1 MEPELCCCPFQS
13 LWGAVLEKEEGWG
26 VLTLFLLGG
35 RCLLGTGDP
44 QSNIS
49 RGNGMNLPTDMYTVI
64 QKKAL
69 ASHSACL
76 LVWSRLFPP
85 VLPSV
90 VGITVPW
97 YYSQAL
103 LMTSHGIFFSS
114 LPGLGSRDILS
125 SSLGYSHQLVN
136 RGCVCNRHSKMETE
150 PIKSF
155 KMEAWKI
162 TVHYF
167 PSSKYKMHN

>member
-1 MEPELCCCPFQS
+1 M
-13 LWGAVLEKEEGWG
+13 
-26 VLTLFLLGG
+26 
-35 RCLLGTGDP
+35 
-44 QSNIS
+44 I
-49 RGNGMNLPTDMYTVI
+49 LPTNMYTVI

-97 YYSQAL
+97 CYSQPL

-125 SSLGYSHQLVN
+125 SSLGYSH
-136 RGCVCNRHSKMETE
+136 GGSVCLKNG
-150 PIKSF
+150 
-155 KMEAWKI
+155 
-162 TVHYF
+162 
-167 PSSKYKMHN
+167 N